1 LAVEKL
7 HISQFISI
15 ANLHPV
21 LDVRS
26 PGEFA
31 HAHIPGAY
39 SLPLFTDEERKVVG
53 TTYKQRSRQEA
64 IMIGLDYFGPKMRK
78 MVEDVEQ
85 IVRNNTSKNAKN
97 ATDKTVVVH
106 CWRGGMRSAAVAWL
120 LDLYGFKVYALA
132 GGYKFFRRWV
142 LEQFEVPRAFRVVGG
157 YTGSGKTELLKQVGV
172 LGETIVD
179 LEAIANHKG
188 SAFGNIGM
196 PPQPTQEMFENLLA
210 MQLHASP
217 TNDHPRSNGNNHV
230 VELQIDGVNKR
241 IWIEDESQRIGTVN
255 IPAALWQQMRN
266 AKLFFIDIPFSERL
280 KHILEEYGKLDKDK
294 MIAAVERIQK
304 RLGGL
309 ETKMVIEYLEEGKYE
324 DAFRILLKYYDKWY
338 ARGLINRNKPDEVC
352 TTINMAEVDPFRNA
366 KELIKQIKNIEPLK
380 KLIDEPG
387 S

>member
-1 LAVEKL
+1 VPIERL
-7 HISQFISI
+7 HINQFLSVVK
-15 ANLHPV
+15 LHPV

-64 IMIGLDYFGPKMRK
+64 IKIGLDYFGPKMRR
-78 MVEDVEQ
+78 MVEEVEQ
-85 IVRNNTSKNAKN
+85 LVQDNCSKNGN
-97 ATDKTVVVH
+97 SPIDKTVFVH

-120 LDLYGFKVYALA
+120 LDLYGFKVYTLV

-142 LEQFEVPRAFRVVGG
+142 LEEFEIARSLRVIGG
-157 YTGSGKTELLKQVGV
+157 YTGSGKTELLKQLGL

-196 PPQPTQEMFENLLA
+196 PPQPTQEMFENVLA
-210 MQLHASP
+210 MQLHASDAGHVR
-217 TNDHPRSNGNNHV
+217 TTGSIHPIALEMNGV
-230 VELQIDGVNKR
+230 DQC

-266 AKLFFIDIPFSERL
+266 ARLFFIDIPFSERL
-280 KHILEEYGKLDKDK
+280 KHIIEEYGKLDKEK
-294 MIAAVERIQK
+294 MIAAVERIEK

-309 ETKMVIEYLEEGKYE
+309 ETKMVKEYLQEDKYE
-324 DAFRILLKYYDKWY
+324 DAFRVLLKYYDKWY
-338 ARGLINRNKPDEVC
+338 ARGLNNRSKPDEVC
-352 TTINMAEVDPFRNA
+352 TTINMTGVDPARNA
-366 KELIKQIKNIEPLK
+366 KELINHIRNNKQLK